1 VEYTLEDGKKLIQ
14 FARKNLET
22 YLRTGDK
29 LEIPPE
35 LAAKYGEKGGAFV
48 TLNKMVGNDTDLRGC
63 IGIIMP
69 LYPLIETVQNMV
81 ISAAVEDPRFPEVQ
95 SEELSKIIIEIS
107 ILSVPQRIEVTKPE
121 DYLQK
126 IVIGRDGLIV
136 TGFGRRGLLLPQVPV
151 EHERNWDVETFL
163 KHTCQKAGLSSEAWK
178 DLKKVSFESFTATI
192 FEENTPNGEIHQKRI
207 GE

>member
-1 VEYTLEDGKKLIQ
+1 MEYSLEDGKNLIQ

-22 YLRTGDK
+22 YLKTGDK
-29 LEIPPE
+29 LSIPPE

-63 IGIIMP
+63 IGIILP

-81 ISAAVEDPRFPEVQ
+81 ISAAVEDPRFPEVKT
-95 SEELSKIIIEIS
+95 EELSKIKIETS
-107 ILSVPQRIEVTKPE
+107 ILSVPQKIEVKKPE
-121 DYLQK
+121 EYLQK

-163 KHTCQKAGLSSEAWK
+163 KHTCQKAGLSPEAWK
-178 DLKKVSFESFTATI
+178 DLNKVSFESFTATI
-192 FEENTPNGEIHQKRI
+192 FEENSPGGEVHQKRI